1 MLSPYQM
8 EHSMRMLTTYVW
20 TGDGVELMDID
31 YRTMAGGVD
40 GYQTFEQQYYP
51 NLSSTVVLERLAQA
65 HSAAAVQRGIENFHF
80 DIDFQHPDFYEQLRQ
95 LRMLLHGEVADDV
108 WTGETL
114 QLWIQVFDA
123 SNQRAE
129 IAWEVVLSALL
140 QDVDFVRY

>member
-20 TGDGVELMDID
+20 TVDDVELMDID
-31 YRTMAGGVD
+31 YRTMAGGID

-65 HSAAAVQRGIENFHF
+65 HASAAVQRGIEEFNF
-80 DIDFQHPDFYEQLRQ
+80 DIDFQHPDFYEQLRKIR
-95 LRMLLHGEVADDV
+95 LLLHGEVADDV

-123 SNQRAE
+123 SNQRAD